1 MDPAET
7 KQAQDQ
13 PVDNILPVL
22 DPFGVMRDRDIDNV
36 EKKEEEE
43 IKKEDVKQDEVV
55 KEETKKEEDNEDKEE
70 KAEEKVEEKVEEKKE
85 EVEEKDEKEEVKE
98 DDGEDDSGVKNLSEL
113 GKKREEEEDDKKGEK
128 KDKKKND
135 EVEEDDEEG
144 DEDEEE
150 EGEDDD
156 VIDLTELSS
165 EELDKVIDD
174 VLKSIQKEKGVG
186 KKGDSAA
193 YKKLQ
198 KQYEA
203 AMQNAEKITKSMKG
217 AHSDIQEKAKM
228 LQALTEENEW
238 IKEQA
243 ETFSPYIDTL
253 KNTPGL
259 GEAVEAL
266 ARAGKT
272 TNEKI
277 KEKSKERAIDSLY
290 SFLEDQTGIDIRK
303 IVDAHE
309 KQQKTPEE
317 TKDKGGDVD
326 VTKKNTDQSDNGLSL
341 LRGISI

>member
-1 MDPAET
+1 
-7 KQAQDQ
+7 
-13 PVDNILPVL
+13 
-22 DPFGVMRDRDIDNV
+22 
-36 EKKEEEE
+36 
-43 IKKEDVKQDEVV
+43 
-55 KEETKKEEDNEDKEE
+55 
-70 KAEEKVEEKVEEKKE
+70 
-85 EVEEKDEKEEVKE
+85 VKE

-135 EVEEDDEEG
+135 EEEEDEEEG
-144 DEDEEE
+144 DEE
-150 EGEDDD
+150 EGEEDGDDD